1 MSTKKTS
8 AADLRAHFERNTAKE
23 EEPAKTNKMK
33 TTCTALSL
41 LLLLP
46 SAAVATNPFVT
57 LGLNEDFARL
67 DRHAHD
73 AKMRRIAAHRNANS
87 NPILPAEADST
98 SASVQMVQNSAAG
111 GRPHIVNAIANA
123 VEDCDPDMLFQR
135 EKSRHHQ
142 GDAKLV

>member
-1 MSTKKTS
+1 
-8 AADLRAHFERNTAKE
+8 
-23 EEPAKTNKMK
+23 MK
-33 TTCTALSL
+33 TTNTALSL

-67 DRHAHD
+67 DKHAHD
-73 AKMRRIAAHRNANS
+73 AKMRRIAAHRNANANT
-87 NPILPAEADST
+87 NPILPAEADSA
-98 SASVQMVQNSAAG
+98 SANVQMVQNSAAS
-111 GRPHIVNAIANA
+111 GRLPIVNAIANA

>member
-1 MSTKKTS
+1 
-8 AADLRAHFERNTAKE
+8 
-23 EEPAKTNKMK
+23 MK

-41 LLLLP
+41 ILLLP
-46 SAAVATNPFVT
+46 SAALATNPFVT

-73 AKMRRIAAHRNANS
+73 AKMRRIAAHRNANANT
-87 NPILPAEADST
+87 NPILPAEADSA
-98 SASVQMVQNSAAG
+98 SANVQMVQNSAAS
-111 GRPHIVNAIANA
+111 GRLPIVNAIANA